1 MAATIQVS
9 DEQLVALEAE
19 LLNTS
24 GNVPLHNRFRSLFT
38 LKSLKTETAVQ
49 IISKGILIAQPYPC
63 IIKYVVRLPDVSN
76 RLRR

>member
-1 MAATIQVS
+1 MAATIQVY

-49 IISKGILIAQPYPC
+49 IISKGIPIARSYPC
-63 IIKYVVRLPDVSN
+63 IINYVVR
-76 RLRR
+76 

>member
-49 IISKGILIAQPYPC
+49 IISKGILIAQYYPC
-63 IIKYVVRLPDVSN
+63 IIKYVVLLPDVST

>member
-49 IISKGILIAQPYPC
+49 IISKGILISQYYPC
-63 IIKYVVRLPDVSN
+63 IIKYVVLLPDVST